1 MWGLLLGPH
10 ASLLPNFLASVH
22 PLLPEVPVPG
32 PSKACWAVSRA
43 PLSLLVLG
51 RADKAPLAVPLRC
64 WSATRG
70 ERRALACRSGF
81 GEPLPRQ
88 ARLQPPRRPLLET
101 DQPPWKGES
110 WLCFPPSPH
119 YPQIGAQ
126 GSRGKLISIS
136 DLPTLGLEVFVWTQ
150 LPSGGRRRGSARLAD
165 TACGRPGGLS
175 RTSLSHSKGALAGS
189 PQPGASRAFC

>member
-10 ASLLPNFLASVH
+10 ASLLPNFLASIH

-51 RADKAPLAVPLRC
+51 RADKAPLAVPPRC

-126 GSRGKLISIS
+126 GSRGKFISIS
-136 DLPTLGLEVFVWTQ
+136 DLPMLGLEVFVWAWRY
-150 LPSGGRRRGSARLAD
+150 LCGPSSLQVAGGEAQQGWQTRRVAGQEASAGHL
-165 TACGRPGGLS
+165 
-175 RTSLSHSKGALAGS
+175 
-189 PQPGASRAFC
+189 